1 MWLEIT
7 QHIQHQNLI
16 KKSFI
21 KEPMVTTNTF
31 DTDKNLIFFIKNI
44 RGIHWK
50 YKNFKKITIH
60 WK

>member
-31 DTDKNLIFFIKNI
+31 DTDKNLIFFYQE
-44 RGIHWK
+44 HSW
-50 YKNFKKITIH
+50 YPLKI
-60 WK
+60 